1 MEPLDLREA
10 FTQEKADDSNKMHN
24 NQFSPNNDIGNHW
37 GFTGEDFAEEYFPS
51 GCCLQHYT
59 NTDTSKMQNT
69 IEEAQLEGSR
79 KKIHLLREI
88 CQMEQNT

>member
-37 GFTGEDFAEEYFPS
+37 GFTGEDFAEEYVPS
-51 GCCLQHYT
+51 GRCSM
-59 NTDTSKMQNT
+59 NNIIPSKPMMSHHFTFT
-69 IEEAQLEGSR
+69 IAYD
-79 KKIHLLREI
+79 I
-88 CQMEQNT
+88 